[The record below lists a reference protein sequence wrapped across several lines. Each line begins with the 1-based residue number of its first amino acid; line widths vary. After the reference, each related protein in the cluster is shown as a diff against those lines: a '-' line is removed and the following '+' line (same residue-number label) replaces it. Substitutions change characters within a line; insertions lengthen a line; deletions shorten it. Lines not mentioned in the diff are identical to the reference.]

1 VFLARVIGRLVAT
14 VHYEGLARVPLQWIQ
29 PLDERGE
36 PSGDPLVACT
46 CISSGPG
53 DLVTFVDGREAALA
67 LETTF
72 VPVDA
77 TILGF
82 VEQAVVLGRELGREP
97 GRDSTPP
104 RAAPAPKGRR

>member
-1 VFLARVIGRLVAT
+1 
-14 VHYEGLARVPLQWIQ
+14 
-29 PLDERGE
+29 
-36 PSGDPLVACT
+36 
-46 CISSGPG
+46 
-53 DLVTFVDGREAALA
+53 
-67 LETTF
+67 
-72 VPVDA
+72 VDA